1 MLHTPNVTIVIPTYN
16 RDVYLERAIRS
27 ALGTLSLYKSSEI
40 IVVDDGSTDS
50 TPSILSK
57 FKGLITTIR
66 HSTNLGLPSAL
77 NTAIKKSSS
86 KYIIRLD
93 SDDYVRPE
101 YVFILE
107 SFLRYN
113 NYLDA
118 VRCDYYIV
126 DDRQNKIS
134 HVDSSSNPIGCG
146 IMFRREHLI
155 SIGLYDPTCLLH
167 EEVDLE
173 KRFLQKY
180 SIEHL
185 PIPLYM
191 YHHHGDNMSLS

>member
-86 KYIIRLD
+86 KYIIR
-93 SDDYVRPE
+93 
-101 YVFILE
+101 
-107 SFLRYN
+107 
-113 NYLDA
+113 
-118 VRCDYYIV
+118 
-126 DDRQNKIS
+126 
-134 HVDSSSNPIGCG
+134 
-146 IMFRREHLI
+146 
-155 SIGLYDPTCLLH
+155 
-167 EEVDLE
+167 
-173 KRFLQKY
+173 
-180 SIEHL
+180 
-185 PIPLYM
+185 
-191 YHHHGDNMSLS
+191 